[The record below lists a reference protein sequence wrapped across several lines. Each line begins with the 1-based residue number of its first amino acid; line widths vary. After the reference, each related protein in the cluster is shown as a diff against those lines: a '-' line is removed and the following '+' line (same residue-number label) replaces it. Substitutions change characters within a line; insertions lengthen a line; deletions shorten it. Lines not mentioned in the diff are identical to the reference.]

1 MLGFHCHTSLK
12 ENIYLFLLFVLNR
25 RRDILTIRNETMV
38 REVVQGTQML
48 AAKLDDPSLLPVT
61 HIVERNQ
68 SHKLS
73 SDIKT

>member
-1 MLGFHCHTSLK
+1 
-12 ENIYLFLLFVLNR
+12 
-25 RRDILTIRNETMV
+25 MV